1 MVIAEVDIK
10 AEHSANP
17 IQSELNLLYR
27 VVLFLFQCE
36 IPKLVILI
44 SDILSQHFYSK
55 GNSLQLATQCKLT
68 HCSSLFIVKIT
79 HL

>member
-1 MVIAEVDIK
+1 MDIAEVDIK

-44 SDILSQHFYSK
+44 
-55 GNSLQLATQCKLT
+55 
-68 HCSSLFIVKIT
+68 
-79 HL
+79 

>member
-1 MVIAEVDIK
+1 MDIAEVDIK

-27 VVLFLFQCE
+27 VVLSLFQCE

-44 SDILSQHFYSK
+44 
-55 GNSLQLATQCKLT
+55 
-68 HCSSLFIVKIT
+68 
-79 HL
+79 